1 MNLYLSSF
9 LIYAIPANLMVGLT
23 IWFTRKYPMRWSKF
37 EYLWIYLT
45 WLVTILLAGFVFEGL
60 ENAAEQMEVT
70 DTFLAAL
77 FVLAGFMGGL
87 SMLPR
92 IFFKEYTN
100 YRVLITSIS
109 SFIIATLFNKLVLL
123 IFFFLL

>member
-1 MNLYLSSF
+1 MNLYLYSL

-23 IWFTRKYPMRWSKF
+23 IWVTRKYPMQWSKF

-45 WLVTILLAGFVFEGL
+45 WLVTILLADFVFEGL
-60 ENAAEQMEVT
+60 EHAAEQMGVT
-70 DTFLAAL
+70 DTFLAVL
-77 FVLAGFMGGL
+77 FVIAGLMGGL

-92 IFFKEYTN
+92 IFFKEYVN

-123 IFFFLL
+123 IFFFFL

>member
-23 IWFTRKYPMRWSKF
+23 IWLTRKYPMRWSPL
-37 EYLWIYLT
+37 EYLWVYLT
-45 WLVTILLAGFVFEGL
+45 WLVTILLADFVFEGL
-60 ENAAEQMEVT
+60 ENAAKQMEVT
-70 DTFLAAL
+70 DTFLISM
-77 FVLAGFMGGL
+77 FVIAGFMGGL

-100 YRVLITSIS
+100 YRMLITSIA

-123 IFFFLL
+123 IFFFFL